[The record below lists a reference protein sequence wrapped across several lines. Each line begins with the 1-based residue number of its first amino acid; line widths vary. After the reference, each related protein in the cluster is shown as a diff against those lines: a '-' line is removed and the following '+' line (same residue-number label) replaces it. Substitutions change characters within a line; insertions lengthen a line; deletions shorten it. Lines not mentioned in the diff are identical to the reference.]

1 MTVQQHWLGGAEAP
15 WSGTCCTILG
25 SVVEHFEERWGIL
38 SHGGGL
44 PKKKKKLA
52 VRRHRLAKQVFL
64 RVFLLGKGRI
74 WLLTARVLFLATCC
88 ALQWECRY
96 VVPVNLGARFP
107 KCSLRAGVRTHT
119 PLLCHWVT
127 YWFIYVPVPVWKH
140 RQRAR

>member
-1 MTVQQHWLGGAEAP
+1 MTVQQHLLGGAEAP
-15 WSGTCCTILG
+15 WSGTCLHDPWLRG
-25 SVVEHFEERWGIL
+25 GAVWGAMRNPFPRRKL
-38 SHGGGL
+38 A
-44 PKKKKKLA
+44 KKKKKLA

-96 VVPVNLGARFP
+96 IVPVNLGARFP

>member
-1 MTVQQHWLGGAEAP
+1 MTVQQHRLGGAEAP

-25 SVVEHFEERWGIL
+25 SAVEQFGERWGIL

-96 VVPVNLGARFP
+96 IVPVNLGARFP